1 MNSYLIFNQEMR
13 HKLLLENANLTV
25 SEISRAIGQKWSSMT
40 PDMKREYN
48 EKAAIIKLNFM
59 KDHPEYVYSRRS
71 KAEIA
76 AAGAYRR
83 RGTGGGAPQS
93 IASAIKTGKVL
104 PPNGA
109 SHKHSNKAVPASNTN
124 MAQGNRKAPKGVN
137 NNTHVHVPVP
147 VPAPAP
153 APVEDVKPR
162 NKKKAKDPDAP
173 KHPIPGFLYFRSS
186 ERQRLKEQ
194 NPDRPIPELAAKMWR
209 EMTPTQ
215 RAPWLQMAAEDKRRY
230 AEEMQAFSAKKG
242 KQNKGRS

>member
-83 RGTGGGAPQS
+83 RGTGGGGAPQS

-109 SHKHSNKAVPASNTN
+109 PKHNKVAPINTN
-124 MAQGNRKAPKGVN
+124 MAPLKNRNKASKSDVS
-137 NNTHVHVPVP
+137 THVHVP
-147 VPAPAP
+147 AP
-153 APVEDVKPR
+153 APVHTQVEDTKPR

-194 NPDRPIPELAAKMWR
+194 NPDRPIPELAAQMWR
-209 EMTPTQ
+209 EMTPAQ

-242 KQNKGRS
+242 KSKGRS